1 MQGFGFLKLI
11 FLGVP
16 IFLGVMASVGESWE
30 GRMRVTK
37 GVSHPRNMLS
47 GAQSLLGRAVCCE
60 VFADPVVD
68 RKCSHSRKEL
78 TRMEDFPYCRR

>member
-1 MQGFGFLKLI
+1 MDSHLQGFGFLKLI

-47 GAQSLLGRAVCCE
+47 GAPHTCPVSAREGCLL
-60 VFADPVVD
+60 
-68 RKCSHSRKEL
+68 
-78 TRMEDFPYCRR
+78 